1 MEVIYKLP
9 NWAETTLVIC
19 VAMMLAGLAAYLAC
33 KAITEAVN
41 AASRLETKRST
52 SNTRALN
59 KWQRLYEDEHKLRA
73 DDNAQLISEIIELQ
87 CENKRMKEL
96 LGKVKVA
103 DL

>member
-1 MEVIYKLP
+1 METIYKLP

-73 DDNAQLISEIIELQ
+73 DDNAQLISEIIDLQ